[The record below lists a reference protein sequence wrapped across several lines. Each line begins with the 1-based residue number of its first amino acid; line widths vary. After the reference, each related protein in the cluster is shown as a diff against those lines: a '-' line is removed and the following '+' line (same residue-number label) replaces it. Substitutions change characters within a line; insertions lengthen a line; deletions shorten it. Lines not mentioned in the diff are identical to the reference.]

1 MCHHTPLLLE
11 IQRSL
16 FEKFHWMN
24 ANFTSWEEAVVWLRG
39 QLDQADLVRAC
50 FYDDPLRDA
59 AERYYTSTEWQS
71 VRALIAGKLGDALD
85 LGAGR
90 GISSYALAR
99 DGWRVSALEP
109 NPSDVVGADAIRA
122 LAQFTKLDILVDQ
135 NWGESLPY
143 PDATFDL
150 VHGRQVLHHARDL
163 KQLCCES
170 ERVLKPG
177 GTFIATREHVISK
190 KEDLPEFLA
199 AHPLHHLYGG
209 EHAYLLDE
217 YLEAIRS
224 SGLELTKVMN
234 PYQSNINLY
243 PETIN
248 SFKQSLAHKLHIPAM
263 LISNFML
270 AILGASNNT
279 PGRLYSFVGRKSG

>member
-1 MCHHTPLLLE
+1 MSGKL
-11 IQRSL
+11 S
-16 FEKFHWMN
+16 
-24 ANFTSWEEAVVWLRG
+24 SWEEAVVWLRS
-39 QLDQADLVRAC
+39 QPDQIELVRAC
-50 FYDDPLRDA
+50 FYDDPLRVA
-59 AERYYTSTEWQS
+59 AERYYASTEWQAI
-71 VRALIAGKLGDALD
+71 RALIGDKRGVVLD

-109 NPSDVVGADAIRA
+109 DPSNVVGAGAIRA
-122 LAQFTKLDILVDQ
+122 LALEEKLDIQVEQ

-163 KQLCCES
+163 RQLCREAA
-170 ERVLKPG
+170 RVLKPG
-177 GTFIATREHVISK
+177 GLFIATREHVISK

-199 AHPLHHLYGG
+199 THPLHDMYGG

-217 YLEAIRS
+217 YLQAIGGA
-224 SGLELTKVMN
+224 GLALINVLN

-243 PETIN
+243 PETVT
-248 SFKQSLAHKLHIPAM
+248 SLKQRVAQKLCLPTALIP
-263 LISNFML
+263 NFL
-270 AILGASNNT
+270 LTRLGARSHA
-279 PGRLYSFVGRKSG
+279 PGRLYSFVACKHG

>member
-1 MCHHTPLLLE
+1 MSGKL
-11 IQRSL
+11 S
-16 FEKFHWMN
+16 
-24 ANFTSWEEAVVWLRG
+24 SWEEAVVWLRG
-39 QLDQADLVRAC
+39 QPDQQELVRAC
-50 FYDDPLRDA
+50 FYDDPLRAA
-59 AERYYTSTEWQS
+59 AERYYASTEWQAI
-71 VRALIAGKLGDALD
+71 RALIAGKHGTALD

-109 NPSDVVGADAIRA
+109 DPSNVVGAGAIRA
-122 LAQFTKLDILVDQ
+122 LAQDAKLDIQVEQ

-163 KQLCCES
+163 KQLCCEAA
-170 ERVLKPG
+170 RVLKPG
-177 GTFIATREHVISK
+177 GIFIATREHVISK

-209 EHAYLLDE
+209 EQAYLLDE

-224 SGLELTKVMN
+224 SGLVLTKVLN

-243 PETIN
+243 PETV
-248 SFKQSLAHKLHIPAM
+248 SSLKQSFAGRLHCP
-263 LISNFML
+263 
-270 AILGASNNT
+270 AILIPNFLITMLGARSNA
-279 PGRLYSFVGRKSG
+279 PGRLYSFVARKND

>member
-1 MCHHTPLLLE
+1 MSGKL
-11 IQRSL
+11 S
-16 FEKFHWMN
+16 
-24 ANFTSWEEAVVWLRG
+24 SWEEAVVWLRG
-39 QLDQADLVRAC
+39 QPDQVDLVRAC
-50 FYDDPLRDA
+50 FYDDPLRVA
-59 AERYYTSTEWQS
+59 AERYYASTEWQAI
-71 VRALIAGKLGDALD
+71 RALIAGKRGSALD

-109 NPSDVVGADAIRA
+109 DPSNVVGAGAIRA
-122 LAQFTKLDILVDQ
+122 LAQNAKLDIQVEQ

-163 KQLCCES
+163 KQLCCEAA
-170 ERVLKPG
+170 RVLKSG
-177 GTFIATREHVISK
+177 GIFIATREHVISK

-224 SGLELTKVMN
+224 SGLVLTKVLN

-243 PETIN
+243 PETV
-248 SFKQSLAHKLHIPAM
+248 SSLKQSLAGRLHCPAILIPAF
-263 LISNFML
+263 LL
-270 AILGASNNT
+270 TRLGAKSNA
-279 PGRLYSFVGRKSG
+279 PGRLYSFVARKND